1 MMYYKMK
8 KKMKDKIILK
18 MFSLEK
24 EIILNK
30 NKKQ

>member
-1 MMYYKMK
+1 MMYYKRK

>member
-1 MMYYKMK
+1 MYYKMK